1 MPHAVVISAA
11 GRVHGRPASSL
22 AGESHGVGHGDLP
35 GYGGRV
41 GMAG

>member
-1 MPHAVVISAA
+1 MSRPVIISAP

-22 AGESHGVGHGDLP
+22 ADESHGVGHGDLP
-35 GYGGRV
+35 GYGRRV